1 MRNPLAAAGSVLR
14 GYLELPKAVWTVTT
28 GTFINM
34 LGNFVGPFLALIL
47 TDRAGLSPDQA
58 GLYVTLSSVVAL
70 GGILLGGK
78 LVDAVGRKS
87 VLLVFSGLAVA
98 AYVACAFALGNTP
111 LLFGLLMA
119 FTLCNAIA
127 QPVLNTILMDVT
139 PPEQRQRAFSLQY
152 VMLNAGFA
160 VGPLLA
166 SFLYN
171 GSLALMFVL
180 DAATTLVSLLLV
192 AAFVPESHPFRRP
205 RGASVLADSPAPAA
219 GEPAA
224 SPPAPAHAPGEAPV
238 QGSLWSVLRVRPQL
252 LFFIATS
259 VVFFLV
265 FSQFTFGLSLQAKQT
280 FGDAGPTVF
289 GLMMTVNGL
298 GVVLFSVP
306 AGHAFR
312 KRDPLVSIAAGSLL
326 YTAGFGMMAVVRTVP
341 LFLAATAVW
350 TLGEVLVSPSTNVY
364 LASHTPITHRG
375 RFNAIFPIVRR
386 LGFALG
392 PALAGMYAAAHG
404 ITAVWIPTGILS
416 LAAGGMTLFLLLWQR
431 RSAEAGAPVSPPS
444 DSVV

>member
-1 MRNPLAAAGSVLR
+1 MRNPLSAAGSVLR
-14 GYLELPKAVWTVTT
+14 GYLALPKSVWTVTT

-34 LGNFVGPFLALIL
+34 LGNFVGPFLTLIL

-58 GLYVTLSSVVAL
+58 GLYVTLSSIVAL

-98 AYVACAFALGNTP
+98 AYVACAFALGNTV
-111 LLFGLLMA
+111 LLVALLMA

-139 PPEQRQRAFSLQY
+139 PPAQRQRAFSLQY
-152 VMLNAGFA
+152 LMLNAGFA

-171 GSLALMFVL
+171 DDLALMFVL

-192 AAFVPESHPFRRP
+192 AAFVPESHPFRRA
-205 RGASVLADSPAPAA
+205 RGSSVPGAPVSSPASV
-219 GEPAA
+219 
-224 SPPAPAHAPGEAPV
+224 PAPAHAPGEAPV
-238 QGSLWSVLRVRPQL
+238 QGSLWSVLRIRPQL

-265 FSQFTFGLSLQAKQT
+265 FSQFTFGLSLQAKHA

-364 LASHTPITHRG
+364 LAAHTPITHRG
-375 RFNAIFPIVRR
+375 RFNAIFPIIRR

-404 ITAVWIPTGILS
+404 ITAVWIPTAILS
-416 LAAGGMTLFLLLWQR
+416 LAAGGMTLYLFLWQR
-431 RSAEAGAPVSPPS
+431 RSSEGSAAVSPPS